1 MITRIYSPTRPSAV
15 DVLLKYTARLGWGYR
30 FRMFYWIHD
39 SLNGELKIPSI
50 RSDPKVTP
58 SGWRRIIQAHP
69 ADNDDD
75 DDVFIWDLEPKEIA
89 KVHSTLFSN
98 SSSPDSPAKLVS
110 HRETVR
116 LLMAAVGF
124 PFRVADPGAE
134 KEDKNSEPEDG
145 QMTECGSDYFRV
157 DHLYE
162 KIGDKIRETSLA
174 ATLYVPRI

>member
-1 MITRIYSPTRPSAV
+1 MITRIYFPTRPSAV
-15 DVLLKYTARLGWGYR
+15 NALLKYTARLGWGYR
-30 FRMFYWIHD
+30 FRMFYRIHH
-39 SLNGELKIPSI
+39 SLNGELKIPST
-50 RSDPKVTP
+50 RSEPKVTP
-58 SGWRRIIQAHP
+58 TGWRRIIQAHP

-75 DDVFIWDLEPKEIA
+75 DDIFIRDLEPKEIA
-89 KVHSTLFSN
+89 KVHSALFSI
-98 SSSPDSPAKLVS
+98 SSSPDSPAKLVN

-124 PFRVADPGAE
+124 PFRVADPGAR
-134 KEDKNSEPEDG
+134 KEDRNSEDG

-174 ATLYVPRI
+174 ATLYIPRT